1 MWWYSDPSMYITQS
15 VIQKEYEKE
24 GFRCD
29 PLNYDGFYDSALG
42 YDECLLKVRAPTL
55 DSVVLTGNEYSFIPF
70 DPRLV
75 RQRDGTGVVKSIY
88 NPVGGGTSK
97 KVLAET
103 EAQIQADMDALYA
116 EQLENPTM
124 GPGAFQDFSYD
135 PDNPYESF
143 GDNFDSDT
151 GSYGPGGFFGGGDD
165 GGSGGFDGS
174 FDDGGSGGD
183 PNDPYA
189 SFGDTFDSD
198 TGSYGSSG
206 SVDANDSGGS
216 SGSGDADVSGGD
228 TGGDPG
234 GALDPGDGGDMGGM
248 GNMSSGR
255 RRSLLQDDDE
265 DVEYEGLADLSGCNC
280 NMVVTYEEGDA
291 RLADGEEHE
300 EKNKELKFYK
310 VADASDAS
318 CYPVDG
324 AAGEECTMTKAKA
337 VLMFRQFLSV
347 NDPCEFVKRSSPF
360 QCVREEAS
368 PLTQRLSLAYANS
381 GLLYGVLCAM
391 AVNYMYATKKVTLE
405 TVDIEQLQKLAS
417 MNKVSAEEQPAK

>member
-15 VIQKEYEKE
+15 VIQKEFEKE

-29 PLNYDGFYDSALG
+29 PLNYDEFYGSALG

-97 KVLAET
+97 KVLAEK
-103 EAQIQADMDALYA
+103 EAQFQAEMDAFHA

-124 GPGAFQDFSYD
+124 GPGAFQDFYYD

-143 GDNFDSDT
+143 GDNFDPDT
-151 GSYGPGGFFGGGDD
+151 GSYGPGGFFGGGDY
-165 GGSGGFDGS
+165 GGS
-174 FDDGGSGGD
+174 FDYGGSGGD

-189 SFGDTFDSD
+189 SFGDYFDSD

-206 SVDANDSGGS
+206 SDDADVPGVDTGGDSGGAYEP
-216 SGSGDADVSGGD
+216 GDGGD
-228 TGGDPG
+228 TGGT
-234 GALDPGDGGDMGGM
+234 GDMFS
-248 GNMSSGR
+248 GN

-381 GLLYGVLCAM
+381 GLLYGVFCAM

>member
-15 VIQKEYEKE
+15 VIQKEFEKE

-29 PLNYDGFYDSALG
+29 PLNYDEFYDSALG
-42 YDECLLKVRAPTL
+42 YDECLFKVRAPTI
-55 DSVVLTGNEYSFIPF
+55 DNVVLTGNEYSFVPF

-97 KVLAET
+97 KVLAEK
-103 EAQIQADMDALYA
+103 EAQRLADEEAAFADFA
-116 EQLENPTM
+116 ESGGM
-124 GPGAFQDFSYD
+124 GFGAIDDFSY
-135 PDNPYESF
+135 
-143 GDNFDSDT
+143 
-151 GSYGPGGFFGGGDD
+151 
-165 GGSGGFDGS
+165 
-174 FDDGGSGGD
+174 D

-189 SFGDTFDSD
+189 SFGDNF
-198 TGSYGSSG
+198 
-206 SVDANDSGGS
+206 NP
-216 SGSGDADVSGGD
+216 D
-228 TGGDPG
+228 TGGYDLGPDPG
-234 GALDPGDGGDMGGM
+234 GPGGGFGEEPGGEF
-248 GNMSSGR
+248 GGEPAGDDSSGFGDLGGGFR
-255 RRSLLQDDDE
+255 RRRLLQDDDA
-265 DVEYEGLADLSGCNC
+265 EYEGLADLSGCNC
-280 NMVVTYEEGDA
+280 NMVVTYEE
-291 RLADGEEHE
+291 ADGDDYK
-300 EKNKELKFYK
+300 EKNKELKFEN
-310 VADASDAS
+310 VATDVTG
-318 CYPVDG
+318 CYPADG
-324 AAGEECTMTKAKA
+324 SPGDECTMGKAKA

-417 MNKVSAEEQPAK
+417 MNKVSAEETPAK